1 MPVWSIILL
10 IVIGVLLAVLVA
22 LYIVGR
28 KLQKKRSENQVRIDA
43 MAQNTSMLVIDKKKM
58 RLKDADLPKIV
69 LEQTPKYMRRTKV
82 PIVKAKI
89 GPRIMTLVAE
99 ESVFDLIPIKQEI
112 RATIS
117 GIYIT
122 AVRSGRGGNLL
133 PAPKK
138 KPTLRERLSRK
149 AQKGTE
155 VLEAKKEKRKNKA

>member
-1 MPVWSIILL
+1 MPTWSIILL
-10 IVIGVLLAVLVA
+10 IVIGVLLAILVA
-22 LYIVGR
+22 LYIFGR
-28 KLQKKRSENQVRIDA
+28 KMQKKRSENQVRIDA
-43 MAQNTSMLVIDKKKM
+43 MAQNVSMLVIDKKKM
-58 RLKDADLPKIV
+58 RLKDADLLKVV

-82 PIVKAKI
+82 PIVKAKV

-99 ESVFDLIPIKQEI
+99 ESVFDLIPVKQEI

-122 AVRSGRGGNLL
+122 AVRSGRSGSLL

-149 AQKGTE
+149 AEKGQE
-155 VLEAKKEKRKNKA
+155 ALENKKARKKKD